1 MLELRLNL
9 PEVAEFVKMIPNSK
23 EKLFELMRY
32 DLKQN
37 ATDFVNSVLSCE
49 LDLFLGRGKYERQEA
64 TSRNLRNGHY
74 LRRFGVKGLG
84 KIEVR
89 IPRD

>member
-23 EKLFELMRY
+23 EKLLELMRY

-37 ATDFVNSVLSCE
+37 ATAFVNSVLSCE
-49 LDLFLGRGKYERQEA
+49 LDLFLGRGKYESKKQQVAIFAMGTTCVALE
-64 TSRNLRNGHY
+64 
-74 LRRFGVKGLG
+74 
-84 KIEVR
+84 
-89 IPRD
+89 

>member
-9 PEVAEFVKMIPNSK
+9 PEVAEFVKMIPSSK

-64 TSRNLRNGHY
+64 TSRNLRNGH
-74 LRRFGVKGLG
+74 
-84 KIEVR
+84 
-89 IPRD
+89 

>member
-32 DLKQN
+32 DLKQM
-37 ATDFVNSVLSCE
+37 
-49 LDLFLGRGKYERQEA
+49 
-64 TSRNLRNGHY
+64 
-74 LRRFGVKGLG
+74 
-84 KIEVR
+84 
-89 IPRD
+89 PRTL